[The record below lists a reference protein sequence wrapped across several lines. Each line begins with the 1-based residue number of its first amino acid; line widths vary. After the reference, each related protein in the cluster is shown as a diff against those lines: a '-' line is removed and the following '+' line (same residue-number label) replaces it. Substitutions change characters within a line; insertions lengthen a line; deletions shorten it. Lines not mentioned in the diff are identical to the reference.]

1 MPAARHAYGARG
13 QDTPMARAT
22 PVEGLG
28 AHLSLPDAARRVI
41 GVRTAD
47 VAAWTSYVDDPTAV
61 TELHNLRIAGKRLR
75 YSLELLQTAFGD
87 DAIRLLDD
95 VQEMQELLG
104 AIHDDDVLLTMIRSQ
119 IGASALTGA
128 LARADEIIRVHG
140 AGKDETA
147 LSGELPGLFVL
158 LETVAARRQERYQ
171 AFHTWWA
178 AHDDLPA
185 RLVDL
190 VAGPRPAQS

>member
-1 MPAARHAYGARG
+1 
-13 QDTPMARAT
+13 MARAT

-28 AHLSLPDAARRVI
+28 AHLPLADAARRVI

-47 VAAWTSYVDDPTAV
+47 VAAWTSYVADPTAV

-87 DAIRLLDD
+87 DATRLLDD

-104 AIHDDDVLLTMIRSQ
+104 AIHDDDVLLTMIRGQ

-140 AGKDETA
+140 AGEDETA

-171 AFHTWWA
+171 AFHTWWT
-178 AHDDLPA
+178 AHDDLLA
-185 RLVDL
+185 RLADL
-190 VAGPRPAQS
+190 VVGPRPAQS